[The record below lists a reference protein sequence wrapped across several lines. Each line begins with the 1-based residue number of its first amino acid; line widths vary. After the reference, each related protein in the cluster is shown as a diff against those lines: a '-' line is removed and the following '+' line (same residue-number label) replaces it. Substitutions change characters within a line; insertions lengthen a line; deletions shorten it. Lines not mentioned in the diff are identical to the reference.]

1 MIRTISKVALA
12 GACLLALGTY
22 APQAKA
28 TGELAVFSC
37 PTGSTACGGSVTSE
51 GGGNWSG
58 SGMLEA
64 TTFVS
69 DSEEVGES
77 FAFNFDMAAGTIHLD
92 DAAADSGTGGTDV
105 SLDGTIIGASVAAG
119 KFNTTITLDVLWSG
133 TVNGGPFAGIDQS
146 TITFVV
152 SNNSIESAHVS
163 IFPTPEP
170 ASLLLL
176 GTGLLGLGGAVR
188 RRWMN

>member
-12 GACLLALGTY
+12 GACLLALGMY

-51 GGGNWSG
+51 GGGNWMG
-58 SGMLEA
+58 SGNLEA
-64 TTFVS
+64 TTFS
-69 DSEEVGES
+69 PDIEEVGES
-77 FAFNFDMAAGTIHLD
+77 FAFSFDMAAKTIHLD
-92 DAAADSGTGGTDV
+92 DAAADAGTGGVDV
-105 SLDGTIIGASVAAG
+105 SLDGVIDSASVAAG
-119 KFNTTITLDVLWSG
+119 RFNSTITLNVTWTG

-152 SNNSIESAHVS
+152 ANNSIESAHVS

-188 RRWMN
+188 RRWLN

>member
-12 GACLLALGTY
+12 GACLLALGMY

-37 PTGSTACGGSVTSE
+37 PTGTTACGGSVSSE
-51 GGGNWSG
+51 GGGNWMGSG
-58 SGMLEA
+58 SLEA
-64 TTFVS
+64 TTFVL
-69 DSEEVGES
+69 DGEEVGES

-92 DAAADSGTGGTDV
+92 DTASDGGITDV
-105 SLDGTIIGASVAAG
+105 SLDGTIIGSSVAAG
-119 KFNTTITLDVLWSG
+119 KFNTTITLDVLWTG
-133 TVNGGPFAGIDQS
+133 TVNSGPFSGIDQS